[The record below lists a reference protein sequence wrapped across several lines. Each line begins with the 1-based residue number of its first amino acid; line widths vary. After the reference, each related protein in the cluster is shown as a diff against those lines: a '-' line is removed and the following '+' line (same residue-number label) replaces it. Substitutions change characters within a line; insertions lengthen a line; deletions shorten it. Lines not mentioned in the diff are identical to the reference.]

1 MGDVGISTGGAPS
14 GAQPQSSSTGVSTAS
29 LTKNPWQVL
38 ILDQGQTITKEQI
51 LQAYEAVISAYIA
64 AGETPAETDLDNA
77 SRQDQA
83 EARAHLEEKQQDLKI
98 LVKLLE
104 GKKEEVAKELG
115 ISLDDV
121 EQMCAGFKGIDLPT
135 ARTLLKSVMV
145 TLDPSL
151 KEAQESSIAAGTAAR
166 SQMMQPKGLSASNPA
181 LPPGSSSAEPDP
193 TERFNL
199 YMLPSLTTL
208 VFDVMTQVTYQKQ
221 ANKELDRLC
230 KMIGVENMYEWAKS
244 AAQEAIKQGK
254 LEAAKLIM
262 EATAQFIQG
271 AVSIGMAVGTAAMSI
286 GTSKTLLQEKQNA
299 QSNAAYYEK
308 TGAPPAY
315 RDANGNVLTQQAD
328 GKWYNQSTGST
339 VDPATNEPYTPA
351 VTPNNSRFYGPD
363 GKPMDVD
370 NFMAQEPPPGLLEVK
385 AYRAEVIKY
394 TNANPR
400 TTGTDASGTAIT
412 STDPDPATMT
422 KLDGENGY
430 VRGRVENVRRHDSM
444 VDMINNRNMA
454 QLQMLRSIG
463 DALPAF
469 AGAITKLLEVGVE
482 IEKAKAQAQ
491 QIIDQALKDLYSQYF
506 QTASSAFDQ
515 STQSIDAIMQF
526 LQSFSQN
533 ITRLVFRG

>member
-1 MGDVGISTGGAPS
+1 MGELGISTGGAPA
-14 GAQPQSSSTGVSTAS
+14 GGQTQGSSTGVTVAS
-29 LTKNPWQVL
+29 LTKTPWRVL
-38 ILDQGQTITKEQI
+38 ILDQGQTITNEQI
-51 LQAYEAVISAYIA
+51 LQAYEAVISAFVA
-64 AGETPAETDLDNA
+64 AGETNAETDLDRA
-77 SRQDQA
+77 SIQDQA

-135 ARTLLKSVMV
+135 ARTLLRGVMV
-145 TLDPSL
+145 ALDPSL
-151 KEAQESSIAAGTAAR
+151 KEAQESSIAAGAPRA
-166 SQMMQPKGLSASNPA
+166 SMAQPKGLSASNPA

-208 VFDVMTQVTYQKQ
+208 VFEIMTAVTHQKMS
-221 ANKELDRLC
+221 NKELDRLC
-230 KMIGVENMYEWAKS
+230 KMLGIENMYEWAKS
-244 AAQEAIKQGK
+244 AAQEAIRQGK

-286 GTSKTLLQEKQNA
+286 GTSKTLLQEKQDA
-299 QSNAAYYEK
+299 QSNAAYYQK
-308 TGAPPAY
+308 SGVPPAY

-339 VDPATNEPYTPA
+339 VDPVTNEPYTPA
-351 VTPNNSRFYGPD
+351 VTPNNPRFYGPD
-363 GKPMDVD
+363 GKPMNVD
-370 NFMAQEPPPGLLEVK
+370 NFMGQDPPPGLLEVK
-385 AYRAEVIKY
+385 AYRAEVVKY

-400 TTGTDASGTAIT
+400 VTGTDASGTQIT
-412 STDPDPATMT
+412 STDPDPVTMT

-430 VRGRVENVRRHDSM
+430 IRGRVENVRRHDNM